1 MKLQA
6 QIDEREIIRKKSQS
20 LKFEE
25 GLRLKE
31 EFGSE
36 RAKLEAI
43 RDCMV
48 EDMLKKGI
56 NPKYLSEMKM
66 CDIQKMQMR

>member
-6 QIDEREIIRKKSQS
+6 QIDEREIIRKKNQS

-25 GLRLKE
+25 GRRLKE
-31 EFGSE
+31 EFASE